1 MKSTFQH
8 LRSAISVAVLALG
21 ASSGLVQAQVN
32 VHIDISPPAPR
43 YEVVPAVRP
52 GYIWAPGYWAW
63 QGGRYDWVNG
73 RPIPQRVGQRWVPD
87 HWEPGNRY
95 RAGYW
100 APDRGYENGR
110 GYNDD
115 QDRGEHHGK
124 KHGGK
129 HGDKHGDKHGEDF
142 CPPGQAKK
150 GNC

>member
-1 MKSTFQH
+1 MKTAVQH
-8 LRSAISVAVLALG
+8 LRNAISVAVLVLG
-21 ASSGLVQAQVN
+21 ASSGSAQAQVN

-43 YEVVPAVRP
+43 YEIVPTVSP

-63 QGGRYDWVNG
+63 QGGRYDWVSG
-73 RPIPQRVGQRWVPD
+73 RPIAQRVGQRWVPD

-110 GYNDD
+110 EDD
-115 QDRGEHHGK
+115 DHDRGEHRGN
-124 KHGGK
+124 KHGN
-129 HGDKHGDKHGEDF
+129 KHGEGF